1 MTPGFLPGDE
11 LVHPSTKK
19 ALYQVKSVIPRIQRV
34 KVLDLENRD
43 EKLLDE
49 AELRMQL
56 VSGQLRVWRHGAD
69 REEVVH
75 ARSEDEDQA
84 AHEALQFLQE
94 ILNLARQYEVTFRRA
109 YFMLVKEVLPAKGQN
124 TLKPLSL
131 SQAYRLWERERNG
144 MPVRLA
150 NANKGNR
157 EPRYA
162 PEVYDYI
169 KEQAEELLLQT
180 QSRWTMRTLTERIN
194 QLLHE
199 RGFLPKQRD
208 VSRELVKRVIRT
220 QVQPNPER
228 DRMEPGDAISA
239 LAVASKPIRIDGMF
253 VRVEQD
259 ALHLPWLLRTPYGDS
274 DKVYLVHAIDCCT
287 SIPLGWCLVI
297 GAPRVPD
304 TLKCIETILFPKHRR
319 WEELS
324 LKYDFD
330 IYGTP
335 SMVVV
340 DNGPENKGARVMRV
354 SRLSITLNRL
364 KARHAHRKPFIERLN
379 KSLKE
384 YLETL
389 PGCTRVDGKDGQRDP
404 AALGDPVMKLEEME
418 RWIVRFYF
426 EHWVNH
432 RLDRL
437 EKSIFIENKVLGNTP
452 LQRYRALVEERG
464 YPIPLPPSVHAWR
477 STIYDHELRTLSR
490 KTGISYGNYH
500 FRGERL
506 PYLLGVFGETEI
518 RVMVDPDDFRCVY
531 VMDLDE
537 RTLVPLV
544 NDSTSEITPAYSYD
558 EAAALLAEAAAAG
571 VDVTSEALRREVFNR
586 SVERAPKVRE
596 GRKGQGSERPSASK
610 AAKSKEVTTQA
621 RRHAAVERSAL
632 NPLPPRLPVLG
643 HPPLG
648 STDDELVG
656 ARPLKVIDRRT
667 GEIRP

>member
-11 LVHPSTKK
+11 LVSPSAQK

-34 KVLDLENRD
+34 KVLDLESRD
-43 EKLLDE
+43 EKLLDD
-49 AELRMQL
+49 AELRMQV
-56 VSGQLRVWRHGAD
+56 VSGQLRVWRHGVDLEAKLHD
-69 REEVVH
+69 
-75 ARSEDEDQA
+75 RSEEEDQA
-84 AHEALQFLQE
+84 AENALQFLQAV
-94 ILNLARQYEVTFRRA
+94 LNLARQYEVSFRRA
-109 YFMLVKEVLPAKGQN
+109 YAMLVEEVLPEQGEQA
-124 TLKPLSL
+124 LKPLSL

-144 MPVRLA
+144 MPVRMA
-150 NANKGNR
+150 NAAKGNR

-162 PEVYDYI
+162 PEVYDHV
-169 KEQAEELLLQT
+169 KEQAEELFLQT
-180 QSRWTMRTLTERIN
+180 KSRWTLRTLTERIN

-199 RGFLPKQRD
+199 GGLLPKQRK
-208 VSRELVKRVIRT
+208 VSRKFVKRVILT
-220 QVQPNPER
+220 QVQPNPDR
-228 DRMEPGDAISA
+228 DRTAPGDAISA

-287 SIPLGWCLVI
+287 SIPLGWSLVI

-304 TLKCIETILFPKHRR
+304 TLKCIETILFPKQPRY
-319 WEELS
+319 EELG

-340 DNGPENKGARVMRV
+340 DNGPENKGGRVMRL

-364 KARHAHRKPFIERLN
+364 KSRHAHRKPFIERLN

-384 YLETL
+384 HLETL
-389 PGCTRVDGKDGQRDP
+389 PGCTRVNGKDGQRDP
-404 AALGDPVMKLEEME
+404 AALGDPVMTIEEME

-426 EHWVNH
+426 EDWVNNP
-432 RLDRL
+432 LDRL
-437 EKSIFIENKVLGNTP
+437 AKSIFIDNTALGNTP
-452 LQRYRALVEERG
+452 LRRHRTLVEERG
-464 YPIPLPPSVHAWR
+464 CPIPLPPSVHSWR
-477 STIYDHELRTLSR
+477 STIYDHEFRTLSR

-500 FRGERL
+500 FKGDRL
-506 PYLLGVFGETEI
+506 PYLVGVFGETEI
-518 RVMVDPDDFRCVY
+518 EVLVDPDDFRCVY
-531 VMDLDE
+531 VMDRDG

-558 EAAALLAEAAAAG
+558 EAAALLQEAADEG
-571 VDVTSEALRREVFNR
+571 VDVAVETLRRDVLNR
-586 SVERAPKVRE
+586 SVERAPKGRS
-596 GRKGQGSERPSASK
+596 GRKEQGGRAPAKK
-610 AAKSKEVTTQA
+610 AAKSKETTTQA
-621 RRHAAVERSAL
+621 RRHAAVERSAN
-632 NPLPPRLPVLG
+632 NPLPPRLPALG

-648 STDDELVG
+648 SPDDDWAS
-656 ARPLKVIDRRT
+656 ARGLKVADRRT